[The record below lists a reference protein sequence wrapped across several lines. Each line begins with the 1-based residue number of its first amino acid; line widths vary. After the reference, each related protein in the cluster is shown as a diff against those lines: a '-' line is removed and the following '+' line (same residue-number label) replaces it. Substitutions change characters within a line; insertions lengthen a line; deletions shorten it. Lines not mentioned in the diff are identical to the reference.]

1 MILLNKKQTSEG
13 RVPDQMTPKPEKH
26 TGNEAV
32 AVLTQAAI
40 PLLETTGYG
49 VEMAV
54 VKSR

>member
-1 MILLNKKQTSEG
+1 
-13 RVPDQMTPKPEKH
+13 MTPKPEKH